1 MSNGD
6 DDGGRVYGA
15 PVTTR
20 AQRHHSRRRRSR
32 IAVII
37 AALVVAATAA
47 TAVLLST
54 GGHGTSS
61 SAHRARRAAATT
73 TTTTTTT
80 IPPTTTTIDP
90 GMLPQTMDQPT
101 TADPQFQAGL
111 AAFWQAV
118 VTDDPTPA
126 MPLFFPLSAYIQVK
140 SISDPASDWNQRLV
154 ANYQKD
160 IHALH
165 ASLGPAASTAQ
176 LTGLDVPPNAQWIQP
191 GVEYNK
197 GSYWR
202 VEGSQGHYTVGG
214 RTGSFPIASM
224 ISWRGHWYIVHL
236 ARIA

>member
-1 MSNGD
+1 
-6 DDGGRVYGA
+6 
-15 PVTTR
+15 VTNR
-20 AQRHHSRRRRSR
+20 AQRRRYRRRRSR
-32 IAVII
+32 AAVII
-37 AALVVAATAA
+37 AALVVVTIAGIGA
-47 TAVLLST
+47 LLT
-54 GGHGTSS
+54 TRGRGTSPP
-61 SAHRARRAAATT
+61 ARRVRSAPASTT
-73 TTTTTTT
+73 TTSTT
-80 IPPTTTTIDP
+80 IAPTTTTIDP
-90 GMLPQTMDQPT
+90 GTLPQTMDLPT
-101 TADPQFQAGL
+101 TSDPQFQAGL
-111 AAFWQAV
+111 AGFWQAV
-118 VTDDPTPA
+118 VTDDPAPA

-140 SISDPASDWNQRLV
+140 SISDPTSDWNQRLV
-154 ANYQKD
+154 ANYQND

-176 LTGLDVPPNAQWIQP
+176 LSGLDVPANAQWIQP

>member
-1 MSNGD
+1 
-6 DDGGRVYGA
+6 
-15 PVTTR
+15 
-20 AQRHHSRRRRSR
+20 
-32 IAVII
+32 
-37 AALVVAATAA
+37 
-47 TAVLLST
+47 
-54 GGHGTSS
+54 
-61 SAHRARRAAATT
+61 
-73 TTTTTTT
+73 
-80 IPPTTTTIDP
+80 
-90 GMLPQTMDQPT
+90 MDQPT

-111 AAFWQAV
+111 AGFWRAV
-118 VTDDPTPA
+118 VTDDPAPA

-160 IHALH
+160 IHDLH

-176 LTGLDVPPNAQWIQP
+176 LTGIDVPANAQWIQP

-202 VEGSQGHYTVGG
+202 VEGSAGHYTVGG

-236 ARIA
+236 SRIA